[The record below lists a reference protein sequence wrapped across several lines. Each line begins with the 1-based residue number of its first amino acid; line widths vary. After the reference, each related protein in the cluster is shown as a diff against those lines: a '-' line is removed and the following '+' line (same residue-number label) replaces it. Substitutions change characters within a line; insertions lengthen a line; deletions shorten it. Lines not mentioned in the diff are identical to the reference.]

1 MEHGVRI
8 LSVSPGA
15 VQTGRIEALLRTK
28 ALRELQDADLWHSYL
43 KNLPLQRAATA
54 QEVASLVVFLASD
67 KASYISGVV
76 YHVDGGHGARGSSF
90 S

>member
-28 ALRELQDADLWHSYL
+28 AAQ
-43 KNLPLQRAATA
+43 LPEKFAPATCRHGA
-54 QEVASLVVFLASD
+54 GGRQSGGV
-67 KASYISGVV
+67 SGV
-76 YHVDGGHGARGSSF
+76 G
-90 S
+90 